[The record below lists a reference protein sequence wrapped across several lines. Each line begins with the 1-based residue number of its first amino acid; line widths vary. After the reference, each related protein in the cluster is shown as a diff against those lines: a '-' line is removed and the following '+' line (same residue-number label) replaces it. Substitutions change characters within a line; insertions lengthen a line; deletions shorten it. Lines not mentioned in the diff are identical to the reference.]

1 MELTGKTYLF
11 VKKNEYQGGK
21 FNTYST
27 TISHKNEDG
36 TYTNTSIE
44 VRFTK
49 EFMTPDKEANLKDS
63 ECYEMEISKAWL
75 DTRVYPDKE
84 GKNRHTIFIKV
95 AEAKVL
101 SVKKIDAS
109 SKGLPF

>member
-11 VKKNEYQGGK
+11 VKQNDYQGGK
-21 FNTYST
+21 FNSYST

-36 TYTNTSIE
+36 TYINSSIE

-49 EFMTPDKEANLKDS
+49 EFMTPDKEAKMHSS
-63 ECYEMEISKAWL
+63 ECYEMDIKKAWL
-75 DTRVYPDKE
+75 DTRTYTDKE
-84 GKNRHTIFIKV
+84 GKVKHSIYIKV
-95 AEAKVL
+95 ADAKVL

-109 SKGLPF
+109 TKGLPF